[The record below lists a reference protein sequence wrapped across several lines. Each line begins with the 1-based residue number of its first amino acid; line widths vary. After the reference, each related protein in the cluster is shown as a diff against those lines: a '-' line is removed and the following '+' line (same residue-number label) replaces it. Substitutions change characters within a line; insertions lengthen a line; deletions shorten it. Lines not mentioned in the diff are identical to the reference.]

1 MDVVEVGGLRI
12 AYERVGAGPAVVLL
26 HGYVADG
33 RTTWRWQLDGLSDEF
48 TVVAWDAPGTGDRPI
63 HQKGSVQPA
72 MPTAWRNSSTHSG
85 SITPAS
91 WACRSAASSRWRCMT
106 GIPPSR
112 RRWFWRPPT
121 PAGPVPCP
129 PDVAEARLQQALVL
143 ADLSPTE
150 FVDTLLPTMF
160 APATAPDTVAAF
172 RASMLEFHPVGFR
185 AMARAA
191 AENLRHVLPRVA
203 VPTLLV
209 YGEKDVRAGL
219 SVARDL
225 EAAISGARLVVLP
238 GAGHLCNMEA
248 PDEFNDAVRRFLHDT
263 VT

>member
-1 MDVVEVGGLRI
+1 
-12 AYERVGAGPAVVLL
+12 
-26 HGYVADG
+26 
-33 RTTWRWQLDGLSDEF
+33 
-48 TVVAWDAPGTGDRPI
+48 
-63 HQKGSVQPA
+63 
-72 MPTAWRNSSTHSG
+72 
-85 SITPAS
+85 
-91 WACRSAASSRWRCMT
+91 
-106 GIPPSR
+106 
-112 RRWFWRPPT
+112 
-121 PAGPVPCP
+121 
-129 PDVAEARLQQALVL
+129 
-143 ADLSPTE
+143 
-150 FVDTLLPTMF
+150 MF
-160 APATAPDTVAAF
+160 ATATAPDTVAAF

-209 YGEKDVRAGL
+209 YGEKDVRADL

-248 PDEFNDAVRRFLHDT
+248 SDEVNDAVRRFLHDT